1 MMTILFITK
10 LTATILNCKRKR
22 RLRASFDIR
31 EQGRETQTWVE
42 PVTSHTMITLGD
54 LWNYQIRS
62 DGLYINIA
70 FVAQKFHF
78 SAIQFL
84 LVNTAHE

>member
-1 MMTILFITK
+1 MMTILLITK

-31 EQGRETQTWVE
+31 EQDVGGTCYITHNDYFGRFMEL
-42 PVTSHTMITLGD
+42 SD
-54 LWNYQIRS
+54 QIRWIC
-62 DGLYINIA
+62 INIT
-70 FVAQKFHF
+70 FVAQNFHS

-84 LVNTAHE
+84 LVNTAHG